1 MDLLKLIEDK
11 CSYFSGT
18 PTIQGLKGVVS
29 HIEVAERHFEN
40 GKKGDDYL
48 FTDVI
53 YRSNHAYEGSLKEAY
68 RVLTGK
74 QAEHLT
80 PNKIEEEFGKGTILK
95 ARVLA
100 LFKNY
105 RQEWRN
111 ESTHDYMLC
120 FSEQEAFLAI
130 VNVCAFFNIL
140 LDQMIEKKAYDQEK
154 TELLE
159 SEVITQKQVQHENLI
174 EQISQYLVDFS
185 NKTPTNTTSDLI
197 HSHNEL
203 ISRNEL
209 LGMLA
214 AYIESSDKEI
224 EVITEYP
231 VATGERKLYADMLV
245 RKGENSLVIELKKAT
260 KHTADFLKNGEE
272 QLSLYMDAADIRHGI
287 LYIIPGISGST
298 KMKVRKVEITRDG
311 ENKQIMAVFPE

>member
-18 PTIQGLKGVVS
+18 PTIQGLKEVVS

-111 ESTHDYMLC
+111 ESTHDYTLC

-245 RKGENSLVIELKKAT
+245 RKGENSLVIELKNAT

-287 LYIIPGISGST
+287 LYIISGISGST

-311 ENKQIMAVFPE
+311 ENKHIMAVFPE